1 VTAPLACTECG
12 HSPVTICADYL
23 RRDQG
28 LPDQH
33 PRRWVCGCGANGL
46 VPDPEPAPQQLRRK
60 VWSPDRGADRHLSG
74 R

>member
-1 VTAPLACTECG
+1 
-12 HSPVTICADYL
+12 
-23 RRDQG
+23 
-28 LPDQH
+28 
-33 PRRWVCGCGANGL
+33 VCGCGANGL